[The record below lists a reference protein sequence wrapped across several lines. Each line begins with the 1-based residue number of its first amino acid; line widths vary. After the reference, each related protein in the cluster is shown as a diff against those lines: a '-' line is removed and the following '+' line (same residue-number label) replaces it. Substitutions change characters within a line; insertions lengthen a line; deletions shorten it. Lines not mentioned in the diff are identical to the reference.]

1 MNRPQPDEFALYYQ
15 TYIDTV
21 SDDVLAELK
30 LQSTAVPNFLR
41 LIDKEKANYAYAP
54 GKWTL
59 KELIGH
65 VIDTERI
72 MAYRLLHIARK
83 DQIPLSG
90 FDENYYVTNS
100 SYTNRDLDSLIDE
113 FEQLRLA
120 NLFLYQSLTDE
131 ELDRSGI
138 ANGHNV
144 SVRALLF
151 IIAGHVTH
159 HKRIVTERY
168 M

>member
-1 MNRPQPDEFALYYQ
+1 MNRPQPDEFAPYYQ

-41 LIDKEKANYAYAP
+41 LIDKGKANYAYAP

-83 DQIPLSG
+83 DQIPLPG
-90 FDENYYVTNS
+90 FDENYYAANS
-100 SYTNRDLDSLIDE
+100 SYASRDLDNLIDE

-120 NLFLYQSLTDE
+120 NLFLYQSLTGDE
-131 ELDRSGI
+131 LERSGL

-151 IIAGHVTH
+151 IIAGHVNH